1 MRRSS
6 TAPWVIGTAFLAL
19 VLMAAAWFLGISP
32 LMDSAAQKN
41 QEADAAASQA
51 MMLQTQLIDL
61 KKQYEDIDSLRATLD
76 GLRVQMPTT
85 LAESELT
92 HQIDALA
99 LGANVTVTELSP
111 TTAVEMIPVAA
122 DTSATADAGA
132 STDSASATTD
142 SAAATT
148 DSAAPVTPAAPAF
161 SGLWSVPTTITVVGG
176 LPETL
181 RFIDQLQT
189 GNPRLLLVTGLT
201 ATALSESGGEA
212 GMPAVK
218 VGDLET
224 RIQVNAYVMTPTTPT
239 TPDTTDGEEALP
251 LPSGQPNPFAPGG

>member
-1 MRRSS
+1 MRKSS

-51 MMLQTQLIDL
+51 TMLQTQLIDL

-76 GLRVQMPTT
+76 GLRVQMPAT

-122 DTSATADAGA
+122 DTATADAGA
-132 STDSASATTD
+132 TTDSASATTD

-181 RFIDQLQT
+181 RFIEQLQT

-212 GMPAVK
+212 GMPAVQ

-239 TPDTTDGEEALP
+239 APDTTEGETELP
-251 LPSGQPNPFAPGG
+251 VPSGQPNPFAPAG